1 MCMAG
6 GSSHKSESEN
16 ESESESFSFFLTVPR
31 AQGALISTQ
40 AVSHLSGGQTVA
52 AATLDN
58 HSSITELLRPVA
70 VLTAA

>member
-31 AQGALISTQ
+31 AQ